1 MAAQKFT
8 NKQISIKWEDFAKEM
23 RQATPIDIHETP
35 TQKQKRIARL
45 EKEGKEVEWMKYYFP
60 NFCKA
65 DFAPFHLKTFRRL
78 IKNKRWFEL
87 LMWARELAKSTS
99 VMLIVL
105 YLVLVRKEL
114 RNILLVSNSF
124 DNAVRLLMPYK
135 LSLECNQRLIN
146 DYGTQEKLGS
156 WTDGEFTT
164 KNGVSF
170 RALGAGQSPRG
181 TRNENFRVDC
191 ILIDDIDTD
200 EECRNPRRIIEKFKW
215 IQEALIP
222 TVSVSGNYRIIVCG
236 NKIAKVCVVSLCEKL
251 ADYVHQV
258 NIRDKNGK
266 SSWLAKNSEEDID
279 KILSLISYA
288 SAQKEYFNNP
298 ISEGTVFKE
307 MNYKKLPPL
316 SQYKWLVCYT
326 DPSFKDS
333 KKNDFKATVLVG
345 RWKDEFHVIKAFC
358 DQTTTANM
366 IEWHYQIAELVA
378 DRVPVY
384 YMMEANFIQDTLINK
399 FYEYSSEHDKKII
412 PLKGDQRKKADKFT
426 RIETLLEPLNRNEK
440 LWLNEKE
447 KESLHMQ
454 RLEEQFLAIEAGSSA
469 HDDAPDAVEGAV
481 WIINNKSIHN
491 ADNIQTISTSQNGSK
506 RIA

>member
-1 MAAQKFT
+1 MTKVKLT

-23 RQATPIDIHETP
+23 RQATPIDMMESATD
-35 TQKQKRIARL
+35 QAKRKAYL
-45 EKEGKEVEWMKYYFP
+45 EKIGNEVEWMKYYFP
-60 NFCKA
+60 NFCLS
-65 DFAPFHLKTFRRL
+65 DFAPFHLKMFKRL

-135 LSLECNQRLIN
+135 ICLEHNQRLLN
-146 DYGTQEKLGS
+146 DYGVQEKLGA

-164 KNGVSF
+164 RAGTSF
-170 RALGAGQSPRG
+170 RALGTGQSPRG

-200 EECRNPRRIIEKFKW
+200 EECRNQKRIKDKFKW

-222 TVSVSGNYRIIVCG
+222 TVSVSGNYRIIICG
-236 NKIAKVCVVSLCEKL
+236 NKIAKVCVVSLAENL
-251 ADYVHQV
+251 ADYVSQV

-266 SSWLAKNSEEDID
+266 SSWPAKNSEEDID

-298 ISEGTVFKE
+298 IAEGTVFKE
-307 MNYKKLPPL
+307 MNYKKLPPI

-326 DPSFKDS
+326 DPSFKDT

-358 DQTTTANM
+358 DQTSTANM
-366 IEWHYQIAELVA
+366 IEWHYLIADFIN

-384 YMMEANFIQDTLINK
+384 YLMEANFIQDTLINE
-399 FYEYSSEHDKKII
+399 FYKYSIEKEKRVI
-412 PLKGDQRKKADKFT
+412 PLKGDQRKKPEKFS
-426 RIETLLEPLNRNEK
+426 RIESLLEPLNRNEK
-440 LWLNEKE
+440 LWLNESE
-447 KESLHMQ
+447 KDSLHMQ
-454 RLEEQFLAIEAGSSA
+454 RLEEQFLALEAGSSA
-469 HDDAPDAVEGAV
+469 HDDAPDAVEGAI
-481 WIINNKSIHN
+481 WTINNKSIHN
-491 ADNIQTISTSQNGSK
+491 TNNIQTFSTSQHGSK
-506 RIA
+506 RI

>member
-1 MAAQKFT
+1 MATPKLT
-8 NKQISIKWEDFAKEM
+8 NKQIAIKWDDFAKEM
-23 RQATPIDIHETP
+23 RQATPVNSHETP
-35 TQKQKRIARL
+35 SEKAKRIAWL
-45 EKEGKEVEWMKYYFP
+45 EKEGNEVEWMKYYAP
-60 NFCKA
+60 NFCTS
-65 DFAPFHLKTFRRL
+65 DFAPFHLKTFKRL

-87 LMWARELAKSTS
+87 LLWSRELAKSTS
-99 VMLIVL
+99 AMLIVL

-114 RNILLVSNSF
+114 RNILMVSNSE
-124 DNAVRLLMPYK
+124 DNAIRLLMPYK
-135 LSLECNQRLIN
+135 IFLQHNQRIIN

-164 KNGVSF
+164 KAGVAF

-200 EECRNPRRIIEKFKW
+200 EECRNTKRIKDKFKW

-222 TVSVSGNYRIIVCG
+222 TVSVSGNYRILVCG
-236 NKIAKVCVVSLCEKL
+236 NKIAKVCIVSLCEKL
-251 ADYVHQV
+251 ADYVSQV

-307 MNYKKLPPL
+307 LNYKKLPPL
-316 SQYKWLVCYT
+316 SHYKYLVCYT
-326 DPSFKDS
+326 DPSFKDT

-345 RWKDEFHVIKAFC
+345 RWKDEFHIIKAYC
-358 DQTTTANM
+358 DQTSTANM
-366 IEWHYQIAELVA
+366 IEWHYQIAEFVNE
-378 DRVPVY
+378 RVPVFY
-384 YMMEANFIQDTLINK
+384 LMEANFIQDTLINE
-399 FYEYSSEHDKKII
+399 FYKYSIEKEKKVI
-412 PLKGDQRKKADKFT
+412 PLKGDQRKKPEKFS
-426 RIETLLEPLNRNEK
+426 RIESLLEPLNRNEK
-440 LWLNEKE
+440 LWLNENE
-447 KESLHMQ
+447 KDSLHMQ
-454 RLEEQFLAIEAGSSA
+454 RVEEQFLALEAGSTA

-481 WIINNKSIHN
+481 WTINNKTIHN
-491 ADNIQTISTSQNGSK
+491 TDNIQTISTAKHGSK
-506 RIA
+506 RI

>member
-1 MAAQKFT
+1 MSKLT
-8 NKQISIKWEDFAKEM
+8 NKKIALAWDDFAKEI
-23 RQATPIDIHETP
+23 RQATPVDQNESYAD
-35 TQKQKRIARL
+35 KLKRIAWL
-45 EKEGKEVEWMKYYFP
+45 EREGNELLWMKYYFP

-65 DFAPFHLKTFRRL
+65 DFAPFHKKTFKRL

-105 YLVLVRKEL
+105 YLVLVKKEL

-124 DNAVRLLMPYK
+124 DNAVRLLLPYK
-135 LSLECNQRLIN
+135 LSLENNQRLIN
-146 DYGTQEKLGS
+146 DYGVQEKLGN

-164 KNGVSF
+164 NAGVSF

-200 EECRNPRRIIEKFKW
+200 EECRNPRRILDKFKW

-258 NIRDKNGK
+258 NIRDKYGK
-266 SSWLAKNSEEDID
+266 SSWPEKNSEEDID

-307 MNYKKLPPL
+307 MNYKVLPPL
-316 SQYKWLVCYT
+316 RAYKFLVCYT
-326 DPSFKDS
+326 DPSFKES
-333 KKNDFKATVLVG
+333 KKNDFKATVLIG
-345 RWKDEFHVIKAFC
+345 RWKDEFHIIKAFV
-358 DQTTTANM
+358 DQTSTAKM
-366 IEWHYQIAELVA
+366 VEWHYAIAA
-378 DRVPVY
+378 YIAGRVPVY
-384 YMMEANFIQDTLINK
+384 YMMEANFIQDTLIGQFYDTAATDNK
-399 FYEYSSEHDKKII
+399 AVI
-412 PLKGDQRKKADKFT
+412 PLKGDTRKKPEKFT
-426 RIETLLEPLNRNEK
+426 RIESLLEPLNTNGK
-440 LWLNEKE
+440 LWLNKQEE
-447 KESLHMQ
+447 YNPHME
-454 RLEEQFLAIEAGSSA
+454 RLKEQFLAIEPGSAA

-481 WIINNKSIHN
+481 WIINNKTVN
-491 ADNIQTISTSQNGSK
+491 NTANIETSGVSHAGSK
-506 RIA
+506 RL